1 MANEEIPK
9 NGRSDHDLLIE
20 MATKLDRVITDLRS
34 FDNKTTETSAKLQAD
49 KLDKDEFKNWDRSF
63 CRDYERD
70 MVELKKMITDN
81 VKDHEKRIRRL
92 EQWGFIAVGAITLLQ
107 ILMSLAK

>member
-1 MANEEIPK
+1 MAEELPK

-20 MATKLDRVITDLRS
+20 MATKLDRVITDLKS
-34 FDNKTTETSAKLQAD
+34 FDDKSTKTNAELQAS

-70 MVELKKMITDN
+70 MGELKKMISDN
-81 VKDHEKRIRRL
+81 VRDHEKRIRRL
-92 EQWGFIAVGAITLLQ
+92 EQWGFIAIGAMTLLQ